1 MVRTTLED
9 REAAEICKPDP
20 TALEEEGEE
29 EGPQREGV
37 GAPEKERAKVIDC
50 SMETAHR

>member
-20 TALEEEGEE
+20 TALGEGEE
-29 EGPQREGV
+29 EGRQREGV

>member
-9 REAAEICKPDP
+9 PEAAEICKPDP
-20 TALEEEGEE
+20 TALGEGEE
-29 EGPQREGV
+29 EGRQREGV
-37 GAPEKERAKVIDC
+37 GAPEQERAKVIDC